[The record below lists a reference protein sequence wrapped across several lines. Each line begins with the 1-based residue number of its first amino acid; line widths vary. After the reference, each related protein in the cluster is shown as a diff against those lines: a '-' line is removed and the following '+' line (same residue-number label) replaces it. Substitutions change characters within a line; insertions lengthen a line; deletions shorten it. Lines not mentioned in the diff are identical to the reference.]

1 MTEIAQQIEKIERI
15 QPLNPV
21 MLDLLGA
28 IQNPNSQASDLEK
41 IINTDANT
49 SATILKIA
57 NSPFYGMSG
66 RINSVK
72 DACVLLGVNQLKNI
86 IYATAIDQAANKG
99 PHKQWIQQMRTHT
112 TACALIAS
120 VIATQPG
127 VGLDKGQAYSLG
139 LLHQLGKQVVLS
151 ELPDLFEALIH
162 NDLSDVEKQASM
174 SEAFSQAG
182 LIIAKK
188 WRLPSVFSDCVA
200 GLRQPIDASSNNASE
215 INLVQCA
222 HKLAQ
227 ALGFISTG
235 EELEQNTQD
244 IIAQHYSELESQ
256 HVLDL
261 ITEAIS
267 NHPDLASATQGS

>member
-1 MTEIAQQIEKIERI
+1 MTEIADQIEKIERI

-28 IQNPNSQASDLEK
+28 IQNPHSQASDLEK

-86 IYATAIDQAANKG
+86 IYATAIDQATNKG
-99 PHKQWIQQMRTHT
+99 PHKQWILQMRIHT

-120 VIATQPG
+120 VIALQPG
-127 VGLDKGQAYSLG
+127 VDIDKGQAYSLG

-151 ELPDLFEALIH
+151 ELPELFEDLIQ
-162 NDLSDVEKQASM
+162 NDMSDSEKQASM

-188 WRLPSVFSDCVA
+188 WRLPSVFSDCVV
-200 GLRQPIDASSNNASE
+200 GLRQPFDHSASHANE
-215 INLVQCA
+215 IKLVQCA

-235 EELEQNTQD
+235 EELQLDVKEV
-244 IIAQHYSELESQ
+244 IAQHYTDLDAE
-256 HVLDL
+256 HVLSS